1 MILFHSYFRA
11 RGMDGAAEQ
20 NFIFLSNCKDFQAPA
35 IKVKTLLNNYKKSL
49 AYYFLLNK
57 KVRIFV

>member
-20 NFIFLSNCKDFQAPA
+20 NYIFLSNCKDFQAPA
-35 IKVKTLLNNYKKSL
+35 IKVKTLHNNYKKSF
-49 AYYFLLNK
+49 AYYFYY
-57 KVRIFV
+57 IT